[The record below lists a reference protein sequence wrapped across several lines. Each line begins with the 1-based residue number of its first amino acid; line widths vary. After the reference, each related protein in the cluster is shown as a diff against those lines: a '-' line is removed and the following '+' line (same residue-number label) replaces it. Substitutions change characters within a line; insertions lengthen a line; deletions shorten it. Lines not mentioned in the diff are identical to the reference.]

1 MSVFSPTLN
10 TFKYLITVP
19 VVTLSFL
26 VSPFSMAQERIISAG
41 SAVTEIVEALEASD
55 QLVAID
61 VTSVQ
66 PQGKTLPVVG
76 YHRQL
81 SAEGLIALHP
91 TLLIG
96 SDEMGPDATLKT
108 LQQADINVAVVNN
121 ESSVTGL
128 DKRIDEIAALTGTQ
142 DKAAAIK
149 QQVHQQVT
157 ALSSVKPTTPKKV
170 LFLLIHEGRPANVAG
185 NNTTPD
191 ALIQLIGAINPA
203 AEHLESYK
211 PISVESMVA
220 MQPDIILVSGR
231 SYQELGGPQAV
242 LKKMPLLAATPAGQS
257 LSILP
262 IDGKALV
269 GGLGLMTLSEAHRV
283 QALIY
288 PQQ

>member
-1 MSVFSPTLN
+1 MSS
-10 TFKYLITVP
+10 
-19 VVTLSFL
+19 
-26 VSPFSMAQERIISAG
+26 
-41 SAVTEIVEALEASD
+41 
-55 QLVAID
+55 
-61 VTSVQ
+61 Q
-66 PQGKTLPVVG
+66 PHLRKC
-76 YHRQL
+76 
-81 SAEGLIALHP
+81 
-91 TLLIG
+91 
-96 SDEMGPDATLKT
+96 
-108 LQQADINVAVVNN
+108 
-121 ESSVTGL
+121 
-128 DKRIDEIAALTGTQ
+128 
-142 DKAAAIK
+142 
-149 QQVHQQVT
+149 
-157 ALSSVKPTTPKKV
+157 
-170 LFLLIHEGRPANVAG
+170 FLLIHEGRPANVAG

-242 LKKMPLLAATPAGQS
+242 LKNAITGGNS
-257 LSILP
+257 SRTIVVYSP